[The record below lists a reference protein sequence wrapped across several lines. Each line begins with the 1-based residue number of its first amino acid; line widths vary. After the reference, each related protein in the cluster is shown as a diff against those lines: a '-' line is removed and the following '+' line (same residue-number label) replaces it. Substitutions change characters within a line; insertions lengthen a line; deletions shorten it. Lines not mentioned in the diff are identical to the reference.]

1 MDLQDIKQTEIWELY
16 EKGRNYHRRVGI
28 YTDTD
33 RNYRMYNGNQW
44 EGAKLGDVEPVQKN
58 FIKPIVKYKVSV
70 IHDNLYSVV
79 YSSQNYENRQFQQ
92 EAGRYCD
99 LLNGYISRL
108 WEKDKMDF
116 KGRRITK
123 DAAINDEGVMY
134 VNFDRENMTPV
145 HEIIKKNDIY
155 YGNENDDD
163 IQSQPY
169 ILIRK
174 RMPVSNAIDFA
185 LSEGMSKDKISL
197 IIGDN
202 DTFEESGEAAKIE
215 IDDMATIVYKMY
227 KQNGTVHYSIAT
239 RLVDIVDDVDT
250 GLSLYPIAHFVWEE
264 KEGSAR
270 GEGEVRYLIPNQLEV
285 NRTEVR
291 RVLTVKYQAYPQ
303 KIVDV
308 NKVSNP
314 QALNTV
320 GGTIRTNGSAT
331 VDDVH
336 KIVGTIPPAQMSPDV
351 KQLQEDLIQV
361 TRELAGAG
369 DTATGQVNPESASGR
384 AILAVQQASQAPM
397 TEQKES
403 YKNFI
408 EDIARIDLEYLIV
421 YSEDGVNMEE
431 TVTDPMSGEEYVQM
445 VNVPQTVLEQLKAV
459 VKIDITPKGVYDRF
473 AMEQTMENFLMNGF
487 FNPQRVAEFE
497 AYVKALPDDC
507 VAPKQDLLEGIENIK
522 ETQQRIAEINA
533 QAQLIHQRAEQFLM
547 EDPDG
552 QASQIAD
559 AQMMMQQQMM
569 QQQIPGE
576 AEVIAEEEALP
587 EVEEKEMFGNCF
599 LNGNGC
605 FLYDQ
610 NI

>member
-1 MDLQDIKQTEIWELY
+1 MDINEIKETSIWALY
-16 EKGRNYHRRVGI
+16 EKGRNYHRRTGI
-28 YTDTD
+28 YVDTD

-70 IHDNLYSVV
+70 IHDNLYAIN
-79 YSSQNYENRQFQQ
+79 YSSQNYENQTFQK
-92 EAGRYCD
+92 EAERYCD
-99 LLNGYISRL
+99 LLNGYSRRL

-116 KGRRITK
+116 KGRRVTK
-123 DAAINDEGVMY
+123 DAAINDEGIIY
-134 VNFDRENMTPV
+134 VNFDNETMSPV
-145 HEIIKKNDIY
+145 HEIIKKNDVY

-163 IQSQPY
+163 IQAQPY

-174 RMPVSNAIDFA
+174 RMPVSNAIEFA
-185 LSEGMSKDKISL
+185 LNNGMSNEKVSFIV
-197 IIGDN
+197 GDTDN
-202 DTFEESGEAAKIE
+202 FEESGEAAKIE
-215 IDDMATIVYKMY
+215 LDNMVTVVYKMY

-239 RLVDIVDDVDT
+239 RWVDIVEDVDT
-250 GLSLYPIAHFVWEE
+250 GLSIYPIAHFVWEE

-270 GEGEVRYLIPNQLEV
+270 GEGEVRYLIPNQIEV

-303 KIVDV
+303 KVVDV
-308 NKVSNP
+308 SKIANP

-320 GGTIRTNGSAT
+320 GGTIRTNGQA
-331 VDDVH
+331 VEDVR
-336 KIVGTIPPAQMSPDV
+336 KIVGTIPPAQMSSDV

-421 YSEDGVNMEE
+421 YAEDGVNMEE
-431 TVTDPMSGEEYVQM
+431 TVTDPMTGEEYVQM
-445 VNVPQTVLEQLKAV
+445 VNVPQSVLQQLQAV
-459 VKIDITPKGVYDRF
+459 IKIDITPKGVYDRF
-473 AMEQTMENFLMNGF
+473 AMEKTMENFLMNGF

-497 AYVKALPDDC
+497 AYVNALPDDS
-507 VAPKQDLLEGIENIK
+507 VAPKQILLEGIENIK
-522 ETQQRIAEINA
+522 KTQQQIAEINA
-533 QAQLIHQRAEQFLM
+533 QAQLMQQRAEQFLM
-547 EDPDG
+547 DDPDG
-552 QASQIAD
+552 QAERIAE
-559 AQMMMQQQMM
+559 AQMRQREQQFVNQ
-569 QQQIPGE
+569 E
-576 AEVIAEEEALP
+576 AQLDKRVADEVKRTDEE
-587 EVEEKEMFGNCF
+587 
-599 LNGNGC
+599 
-605 FLYDQ
+605 
-610 NI
+610 